1 MGMLRSTFK
10 VSVVINRYRC
20 LKRRFQIL
28 LLINNGTPTQKTGNL
43 RIKMR
48 WSIAYLIFLQLLLV
62 DKGGNNEPTLHF
74 GIAGCGLFY
83 QLLNSNF

>member
-1 MGMLRSTFK
+1 MEMLRRAFK
-10 VSVVINRYRC
+10 VSVVLNRYSS

-28 LLINNGTPTQKTGNL
+28 LLINNGTPIQKTGNL

-48 WSIAYLIFLQLLLV
+48 WSIAYLIFLQLLIV

-74 GIAGCGLFY
+74 GIAG
-83 QLLNSNF
+83 

>member
-28 LLINNGTPTQKTGNL
+28 LLINNGIPIQKTGKL

-62 DKGGNNEPTLHF
+62 ENGVNYEPTLHF
-74 GIAGCGLFY
+74 CIAG
-83 QLLNSNF
+83 

>member
-1 MGMLRSTFK
+1 MLKKT
-10 VSVVINRYRC
+10 VSILV
-20 LKRRFQIL
+20 LK
-28 LLINNGTPTQKTGNL
+28 NNGTPITKTGNL

-74 GIAGCGLFY
+74 CIAG
-83 QLLNSNF
+83 